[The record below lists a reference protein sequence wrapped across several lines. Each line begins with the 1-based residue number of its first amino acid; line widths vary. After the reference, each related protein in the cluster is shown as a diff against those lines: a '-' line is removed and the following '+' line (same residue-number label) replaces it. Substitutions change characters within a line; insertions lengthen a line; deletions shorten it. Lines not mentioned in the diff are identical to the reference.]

1 MFCVIG
7 IATDFQCEPDEYA
20 LLVADLKK
28 SGIIKDHKKL
38 FSTVKNSFTGKAFVS
53 WVMKEK
59 GLGKYL
65 IFKDLIV
72 HVLTWQPS

>member
-7 IATDFQCEPDEYA
+7 IATDFQCVPDEYV

-59 GLGKYL
+59 RLYKYL
-65 IFKDLIV
+65 IFKDLI
-72 HVLTWQPS
+72 L